1 MNIHKER
8 VEEGIDRRTLH
19 SKARDC
25 LATCTSAGSDVDHA
39 RLFALGAVCGLLLT
53 SVGKI
58 GLSAS
63 TKTLSRSGTHIG
75 HVISL
80 APAKHWESGRE
91 SDWGQATLECESDKS
106 LPRVKQGPPAAMRS
120 EQQVSFHWGD
130 KRLET

>member
-58 GLSAS
+58 GLSPS

-80 APAKHWESGRE
+80 APAKRWESGRE
-91 SDWGQATLECESDKS
+91 SDWVEQHLSVSQTRACQESSRDPKLQCALNS
-106 LPRVKQGPPAAMRS
+106 R
-120 EQQVSFHWGD
+120 
-130 KRLET
+130 